1 MIWAFGQEIPIILCL
16 LIDLIIGAVGA
27 VLYDLVYHPH
37 QGVIHITEG
46 REGKP
51 DRYLFEFNIEPE
63 IIRSRR
69 HVAFKVVKERESQKI
84 QQL

>member
-37 QGVIHITEG
+37 QGKIHVIEG
-46 REGKP
+46 RGGNP
-51 DRYLFEFNIEPE
+51 DRYVFEFNIEPE
-63 IIRSRR
+63 IIKSRR
-69 HVAFKVVKERESQKI
+69 YVAFKIVKERESQKI
-84 QQL
+84 QEL